1 MIKNLFFII
10 FVLIVFANF
19 SLAENIVVIKYPE
32 FNKLIC
38 ENEAQSDL
46 ILYNNDNSDYKLFSV
61 DIKGSNKEEFNSVIG
76 NDELKVKDTLRIRF
90 VFKPRFDGKKQAEVI
105 IILKNILDNSL
116 DKFNFILVAEKYS
129 SKIEFSESLIEFGE
143 VNLGIYEKS
152 IKVYNVGSLPINFLK
167 LPYIKGKFKLTGIKP
182 IELMPGK
189 AADLVIIFNADEY
202 GSYNEYFILKDL
214 CDNEYK
220 IEVYGVVRKPKPT
233 EKIILSVSNIESN
246 TNDTVKLEIKI
257 KNTYKLKEYG
267 INIINTKLAF
277 NSTILHPVNNTFSG
291 IVRENLRIIPL
302 ILPISS
308 DSIFYFDFLV
318 SLGNDSVSILKLF
331 DTQINDLEIDIVEQT
346 GILRILNI
354 CNANG
359 SRLIKIDEPII
370 LNIKNI
376 NNSNLELEVNLI
388 ESGLTKIII
397 YDYNGNYLSDI
408 VNNYLPKGLYFFYYN
423 LNNLPPG
430 NYYLKLETPTYSKVQ
445 RINVLR

>member
-1 MIKNLFFII
+1 MLKNLLFII
-10 FVLIVFANF
+10 FVSIVFANF
-19 SLAENIVVIKYPE
+19 SLAKNIVVIKYPE

-38 ENEAQSDL
+38 ENETQSDL
-46 ILYNNDNSDYKLFSV
+46 ILYNNDNSDYKLFSI
-61 DIKGSNKEEFNSVIG
+61 DIKGSNKEEFSYIIG
-76 NDELKVKDTLRIRF
+76 NDELKAKDTLRIRF
-90 VFKPRFDGKKQAEVI
+90 VFKTKFDGKKQAEVI
-105 IILKNILDNSL
+105 VILKNILDNSL
-116 DKFNFILVAEKYS
+116 DKINFNLVGEKFS
-129 SKIEFSESLIEFGE
+129 SRIEFSESLIDFGE
-143 VNLGIYEKS
+143 VNLGTYQKS

-167 LPYIKGKFKLTGIKP
+167 LPYIKGKFTITEIKP
-182 IELMPGK
+182 IELLPGK
-189 AADLVIIFNADEY
+189 TAEMTIKFNADEY
-202 GSYNEYFILKDL
+202 GNYKEYFLLKDL

-246 TNDTVKLEIKI
+246 TNDIVKLEIKI
-257 KNTYKLKEYG
+257 KNSYILKEYG

-277 NSTILHPVNNTFSG
+277 NSTILHPINNTFSG

-308 DSIFYFDFLV
+308 DSVFYFDFLV

-331 DTQINDLEIDIVEQT
+331 DTQINDLEIDIVEQV
-346 GILRILNI
+346 GILKILNI

-359 SRLIKIDEPII
+359 SRLIKIDEPIN

-388 ESGLTKIII
+388 ENGLTKIII
-397 YDYNGNYLSDI
+397 YDYNGNYLSEI
-408 VNNYLPKGLYFFYYN
+408 VNNYLPKGLYIFYYN
-423 LNNLPPG
+423 LNNLPAG
-430 NYYLKLETPTYSKVQ
+430 NYYVKLETPTYNKIH

>member
-1 MIKNLFFII
+1 MIKNLFFIV
-10 FVLIVFANF
+10 FVLFVFANI
-19 SLAENIVVIKYPE
+19 SLAKNIAVIKYPE

-46 ILYNNDNSDYKLFSV
+46 ILYNNDNSDYKIFSV
-61 DIKGSNKEEFNSVIG
+61 DIKGSNKEEFSFIIG
-76 NDELKVKDTLRIRF
+76 NDELKIKDTLRIRF
-90 VFKPRFDGKKQAEVI
+90 VFKPKFDGKKQAEVI

-116 DKFNFILVAEKYS
+116 DKINFNLVGEKYS
-129 SKIEFSESLIEFGE
+129 SKIEFSESRIDFGQ
-143 VNLGIYEKS
+143 VNLGTYQKF

-167 LPYIKGKFKLTGIKP
+167 LPYIKGKFTITEIKP
-182 IELMPGK
+182 SELLPGK
-189 AADLVIIFNADEY
+189 TAELVIKFNADEY
-202 GSYNEYFILKDL
+202 GSFKEYFVLKDL

-220 IEVYGVVRKPKPT
+220 LEVLGTLRKPKPT
-233 EKIILSVSNIESN
+233 EKIILSVSNIETN

-257 KNTYKLKEYG
+257 KNSYILKEYG

-277 NSTILHPVNNTFSG
+277 NSTILHPVNNTLSG

-359 SRLIKIDEPII
+359 SRLIKIDEPID

-388 ESGLTKIII
+388 ENGLTKIII

-408 VNNYLPKGLYFFYYN
+408 VNNYLPKGLYIFYYN
-423 LNNLPPG
+423 LNNLPAG
-430 NYYLKLETPTYSKVQ
+430 NYYLKLETPTYNKVQ